1 MNLLSSFKKK
11 SGCNKIICI
20 IAELCVQWKKA
31 LIEVLGVRPLCRIET
46 WAYLAINIMNT
57 QQLGVLGKEVNKMG
71 QPTRQGSPRQREPR
85 SQSCSTCVVS
95 WLDTVVMPTHA
106 FPFYPELERVITLS
120 LFGMHLEDDKHQTR
134 SLCNLAFPDVF
145 AFGQQA
151 GPALSP

>member
-20 IAELCVQWKKA
+20 IAELCVLWKKA

-46 WAYLAINIMNT
+46 WAHLAINMNT

-134 SLCNLAFPDVF
+134 FLCNLVFPDVF